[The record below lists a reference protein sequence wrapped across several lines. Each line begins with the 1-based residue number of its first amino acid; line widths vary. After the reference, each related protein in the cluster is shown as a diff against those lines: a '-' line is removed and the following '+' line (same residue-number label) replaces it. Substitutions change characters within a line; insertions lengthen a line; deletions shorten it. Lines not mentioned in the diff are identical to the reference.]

1 MRIALVSTPF
11 AAVPP
16 VHYGGTELIVHEL
29 AEGLVARGHD
39 VALYATGDSVT
50 TAHLR
55 SVYPRAK
62 WPPDPFSDLHHISWA
77 FRDVAQRRF
86 DVVHA
91 HSPTALA
98 MGRLVPQTPLV
109 YTIHHDEQPRL
120 TDYYRQFP
128 DVWYVAISTDQRAR
142 QDPLPRTAVIRHG
155 LDPDR
160 FAWSET
166 PADYAC
172 FVGRLAQEKGPHTAI
187 DVAAAA
193 GVPIRVAGEAHPPD
207 REFARTEVEPRLAQP
222 HVTYLGAIGLDA
234 KVPLLRD
241 ARALLAPIGWHEP
254 FGLII
259 IEAMLS
265 GCPVLAFPM
274 GSAPELIERGVTGY
288 VVRDAAE
295 MTALLR
301 PGSPLDQFDR
311 RRCRARAMRRFGRS
325 RLVAEHE
332 ALYAQV
338 MGATAERL
346 HRTAPVPVPAA

>member
-50 TAHLR
+50 SAHLR
-55 SVYPRAK
+55 WVYPAAK
-62 WPPDPFSDLHHISWA
+62 WPPDPFSDLHHTSWA

-98 MGRLVPQTPLV
+98 LGRLLPGTPLV

-128 DVWYVAISTDQRAR
+128 DVRYVAISADQRSR
-142 QDPLPRTAVIRHG
+142 QPSLPGVAVIRHG
-155 LDPDR
+155 LDPAR
-160 FAWSET
+160 FAWSDT
-166 PADYAC
+166 PGEYAC
-172 FVGRLAQEKGPHTAI
+172 FVGRLAREKGPHTAI
-187 DVAAAA
+187 DIAAAA

-207 REFARTEVEPRLAQP
+207 RDFARAEVEPRLGQP
-222 HVTYLGAIGLDA
+222 HVTYLGAIGLAA

-241 ARALLAPIGWHEP
+241 ARALLAPIDWHEP

-274 GSAPELIERGVTGY
+274 GSAPELIEQGVTGY
-288 VVRDAAE
+288 VVRDADE
-295 MTALLR
+295 MTAVLR
-301 PGSPLDQFDR
+301 PGSVLDRFDR
-311 RRCRARAMRRFGRS
+311 RRCRARAVQRFSRS
-325 RLVAEHE
+325 RLVKEHE
-332 ALYAQV
+332 ALYDQV
-338 MGATAERL
+338 MGVTAER
-346 HRTAPVPVPAA
+346 RPRIAPVPAA